1 MLTQLLPG
9 LLFAPLGGLLADR
22 FDRRK
27 VMVVVDLIRCALF
40 LSIAL
45 VGTWWWLFSAN
56 FLIGCT
62 AMLWIPAKDSAIP
75 NLLRRKDHVE
85 TVNQLSLVMTYGVTA
100 ISAFGLYAVVNG
112 INSNLHLWNSQLGV
126 AKVIVIINGLLY
138 LAAAIIVATRIPE
151 ISGRSHI
158 HQARKKD
165 DPDRQSWFA
174 MFRDGLHHA
183 RTTPL
188 IRGLMIG
195 MVGAFAAGG
204 AVIGTAKLYATSL
217 LGGDSAF
224 GMLLAAAFI
233 GAGIGMAD
241 PPRLAKRMSHN
252 RLFGVA
258 IVLAGFALVL
268 VALSPDIVFSLVRSR
283 RRRRVRGHRVPDR
296 VHHHRLAGRGLDPGP
311 DQLGLPVADE
321 GHPGRVDAAG
331 ARPGRPGAPQNI
343 TVFGNPMIIDG
354 TRPVLLGAGL
364 LAVLVGVI
372 AYKQMGDR
380 STEPIMTNLVATL
393 RRRPRQVPGLLIA
406 VEGDTQQDTAAQAR
420 NLVDWLATGTRLV
433 HLASDPAIDESR
445 LFTVAKGV
453 QLTGARAHALV
464 AAAVRADVVER
475 EVMPALS
482 TGAIVV
488 MERYVDSPLAHF
500 GAAGDLDQSEL
511 EGLADWATGRLRPD
525 ITILLD
531 RDPANRRG
539 RPAASNTAEHH
550 WRVQRLLT
558 EMAAADPDR
567 YLVVNADGTRTRWP
581 NASATAMTPRCRSWW
596 PATPTRSP
604 APSVRPG
611 PRSGGGAAGPARDQ
625 GRWFGVVG
633 QPDAVAVLQA
643 AAAAADD
650 IVNGRHGRA
659 LRDDPRVAVHR
670 PARLRPLDRGPRVR
684 RVAAVRHRARLRP
697 VPRLPDRAG
706 RHARRREVRRAG
718 GPVHLG
724 RGDARPGPG
733 RGPAADRGPLA
744 GRDHRRRRPAD
755 RRRGQRPAQGRRGAA
770 SPDGVPALRALR
782 PPRGRLG
789 HHPLAVPG
797 DRPAHP
803 VRRGHR
809 RGADRPRRHRRG
821 RPRAGP
827 RPSAAATSAG
837 PVAWPPTRTPASGG
851 PPCCASRSA
860 FAAPPTCSPAPT
872 IW

>member
-1 MLTQLLPG
+1 MNTIDADGDARVGLLGPAESDASTAHRVRSVLAIRPFRRLLGITYLCGIADWLSLLALTSLITKLVSSYLAQSYSFSIVVLTQLLPG

-27 VMVVVDLIRCALF
+27 VMVVVDLIRCGLF

-100 ISAFGLYAVVNG
+100 ISAFGLYAIVNG
-112 INSNLHLWNSQLGV
+112 INTNLHLWNSQLGV

-138 LAAAIIVATRIPE
+138 FAAAVIVATRIPE
-151 ISGRSHI
+151 ISGRSHV
-158 HQARKKD
+158 HQDRKKD
-165 DPDRQSWFA
+165 DPDKQSWFA

-224 GMLLAAAFI
+224 ALLLAAAII
-233 GAGIGMAD
+233 GAGIGMAIS
-241 PPRLAKRMSHN
+241 PRLAKRMSHN

-258 IVLAGFALVL
+258 IVLAGFALAL
-268 VALSPDIVFSLVRSR
+268 VALSPYIVFSLAVVAVVGACAGIAFLTGFTIIGSQ
-283 RRRRVRGHRVPDR
+283 VEDSIRGRINSVYQSLMKVTLAASTLLVP
-296 VHHHRLAGRGLDPGP
+296 GLV
-311 DQLGLPVADE
+311 GLVQKQD
-321 GHPGRVDAAG
+321 
-331 ARPGRPGAPQNI
+331 I
-343 TVFGNPMIIDG
+343 TVFGKQMTIDG
-354 TRPVLLGAGL
+354 TRPVLLGAGV
-364 LAVLVGVI
+364 LAVLVGII
-372 AYKQMGDR
+372 AYKQMGDHG
-380 STEPIMTNLVATL
+380 TEPIMTNLLATL

-406 VEGDTQQDTAAQAR
+406 VEGDTQQDTAMQAR
-420 NLVDWLATGTRLV
+420 KLVDWLATGTRLV

-445 LFTVAKGV
+445 LFTVATGV

-500 GAAGDLDQSEL
+500 GAAGDLEQSEL

-531 RDPANRRG
+531 RDPSSTPVTSG
-539 RPAASNTAEHH
+539 LSTAEHH

-567 YLVVNADGTRTRWP
+567 YLVVNADGT
-581 NASATAMTPRCRSWW
+581 
-596 PATPTRSP
+596 
-604 APSVRPG
+604 
-611 PRSGGGAAGPARDQ
+611 
-625 GRWFGVVG
+625 
-633 QPDAVAVLQA
+633 PDEVA
-643 AAAAADD
+643 
-650 IVNGRHGRA
+650 
-659 LRDDPRVAVHR
+659 
-670 PARLRPLDRGPRVR
+670 R
-684 RVAAVRHRARLRP
+684 RVQDALLPVLVARKADPQPGTVQLDEIPDP
-697 VPRLPDRAG
+697 V
-706 RHARRREVRRAG
+706 E
-718 GPVHLG
+718 
-724 RGDARPGPG
+724 
-733 RGPAADRGPLA
+733 
-744 GRDHRRRRPAD
+744 
-755 RRRGQRPAQGRRGAA
+755 AQQ
-770 SPDGVPALRALR
+770 
-782 PPRGRLG
+782 
-789 HHPLAVPG
+789 
-797 DRPAHP
+797 
-803 VRRGHR
+803 
-809 RGADRPRRHRRG
+809 
-821 RPRAGP
+821 
-827 RPSAAATSAG
+827 
-837 PVAWPPTRTPASGG
+837 
-851 PPCCASRSA
+851 
-860 FAAPPTCSPAPT
+860 
-872 IW
+872 

>member
-1 MLTQLLPG
+1 MGGGVSTIDAEGEKRAGLLGPAESDASTAHRVRSVLAIRPFRRLLGITYLCGIADWLSLLALTALINHLVSNYLAQSYSFSLVVLTQLLPG

-27 VMVVVDLIRCALF
+27 VMVAVDLIRCGLF

-45 VGTWWWLFSAN
+45 VGTSWWLFSAN

-100 ISAFGLYAVVNG
+100 ITAFGLYAIVNG
-112 INSNLHLWNSQLGV
+112 VNSNLHLWNSQLGV

-138 LAAAIIVATRIPE
+138 VAAAIIVATRIPE

-158 HQARKKD
+158 QHAREKKD
-165 DPDRQSWFA
+165 ANQQSWFA

-204 AVIGTAKLYATSL
+204 AVIGTAKLYANSL

-224 GMLLAAAFI
+224 ALLLAAAII
-233 GAGIGMAD
+233 GAGIGMAFA
-241 PPRLAKRMSHN
+241 PRLAKRMSHN

-258 IVLAGFALVL
+258 IVFAGFALAL
-268 VALSPDIVFSLVRSR
+268 AALSPYIVFSLLVVAVVGACAGVAFLTGFTIIGTQVEDSI
-283 RRRRVRGHRVPDR
+283 RGRINSVYQSLMKVTLAVSTLLVP
-296 VHHHRLAGRGLDPGP
+296 GLV
-311 DQLGLPVADE
+311 GLV
-321 GHPGRVDAAG
+321 
-331 ARPGRPGAPQNI
+331 QKQTI
-343 TVFGNPMIIDG
+343 IVFGKQMTIDG
-354 TRPVLLGAGL
+354 TRPVLLGAGV
-364 LAVLVGVI
+364 LALLVGII

-380 STEPIMTNLVATL
+380 NPEPIMTNLLATL

-406 VEGDTQQDTAAQAR
+406 VEGNTQQDTAMQAR
-420 NLVDWLATGTRLV
+420 KLVDWLATGTRLV

-475 EVMPALS
+475 EVLPALS

-500 GAAGDLDQSEL
+500 GAAGELEQSEL

-531 RDPANRRG
+531 RDPSTAPVTSG
-539 RPAASNTAEHH
+539 LSTAEHH

-567 YLVVNADGTRTRWP
+567 YLVVNADGE
-581 NASATAMTPRCRSWW
+581 
-596 PATPTRSP
+596 
-604 APSVRPG
+604 
-611 PRSGGGAAGPARDQ
+611 AGE
-625 GRWFGVVG
+625 
-633 QPDAVAVLQA
+633 VAERVQA
-643 AAAAADD
+643 A
-650 IVNGRHGRA
+650 
-659 LRDDPRVAVHR
+659 L
-670 PARLRPLDRGPRVR
+670 L
-684 RVAAVRHRARLRP
+684 
-697 VPRLPDRAG
+697 
-706 RHARRREVRRAG
+706 
-718 GPVHLG
+718 
-724 RGDARPGPG
+724 
-733 RGPAADRGPLA
+733 
-744 GRDHRRRRPAD
+744 
-755 RRRGQRPAQGRRGAA
+755 
-770 SPDGVPALRALR
+770 PALVARKAD
-782 PPRGRLG
+782 PHPGTVQLG
-789 HHPLAVPG
+789 PIP
-797 DRPAHP
+797 DP
-803 VRRGHR
+803 VE
-809 RGADRPRRHRRG
+809 AQQ
-821 RPRAGP
+821 
-827 RPSAAATSAG
+827 
-837 PVAWPPTRTPASGG
+837 
-851 PPCCASRSA
+851 
-860 FAAPPTCSPAPT
+860 
-872 IW
+872 

>member
-1 MLTQLLPG
+1 VNTIDADGDARVGLPGPAESDASTAHRVRSVLAIRPFRRLLGITYLCGIADWLSLLALTSLITKLLSSYLAQSYSFSIVVLTQLLPG

-27 VMVVVDLIRCALF
+27 VMVVVDLIRCGLF

-75 NLLRRKDHVE
+75 NLLRRKDHIE

-100 ISAFGLYAVVNG
+100 ISAFGLYAIVNG
-112 INSNLHLWNSQLGV
+112 INTNLHLWNSQLGV

-138 LAAAIIVATRIPE
+138 FAAAIIVATRIPE

-165 DPDRQSWFA
+165 DADKQSWFA

-224 GMLLAAAFI
+224 ALLLAAAII
-233 GAGIGMAD
+233 GAGIGMAIS
-241 PPRLAKRMSHN
+241 PRLAKRMSHN

-258 IVLAGFALVL
+258 IVLAGFALAL
-268 VALSPDIVFSLVRSR
+268 VALSPYIVFSLAVVAIVGACAGIAFLTGFTIIGSQ
-283 RRRRVRGHRVPDR
+283 VEDSIRGRINSVYQSLMK
-296 VHHHRLAGRGLDPGP
+296 VTLAGSTLLVPGLV
-311 DQLGLPVADE
+311 GLVQKQD
-321 GHPGRVDAAG
+321 
-331 ARPGRPGAPQNI
+331 I
-343 TVFGNPMIIDG
+343 TVFGKQMTIDG
-354 TRPVLLGAGL
+354 TRPVLLGAGV
-364 LAVLVGVI
+364 LAVLVGII

-380 STEPIMTNLVATL
+380 NTEPIITNLVNTL

-406 VEGDTQQDTAAQAR
+406 VEGDTQQDTAMQAR
-420 NLVDWLATGTRLV
+420 KLVDWLATGTRLV
-433 HLASDPAIDESR
+433 HLASDPTIDENR

-500 GAAGDLDQSEL
+500 GAAGDLEQSEL

-531 RDPANRRG
+531 RDPSTTPVTTG
-539 RPAASNTAEHH
+539 LSTAEHH

-567 YLVVNADGTRTRWP
+567 YLVVNGDG
-581 NASATAMTPRCRSWW
+581 
-596 PATPTRSP
+596 
-604 APSVRPG
+604 
-611 PRSGGGAAGPARDQ
+611 D
-625 GRWFGVVG
+625 
-633 QPDAVAVLQA
+633 PDEVAQ
-643 AAAAADD
+643 
-650 IVNGRHGRA
+650 
-659 LRDDPRVAVHR
+659 
-670 PARLRPLDRGPRVR
+670 RVR
-684 RVAAVRHRARLRP
+684 DALLPVLVARKADPQPGTVQVEQIQDP
-697 VPRLPDRAG
+697 V
-706 RHARRREVRRAG
+706 E
-718 GPVHLG
+718 
-724 RGDARPGPG
+724 
-733 RGPAADRGPLA
+733 
-744 GRDHRRRRPAD
+744 
-755 RRRGQRPAQGRRGAA
+755 AQQ
-770 SPDGVPALRALR
+770 
-782 PPRGRLG
+782 
-789 HHPLAVPG
+789 
-797 DRPAHP
+797 
-803 VRRGHR
+803 
-809 RGADRPRRHRRG
+809 
-821 RPRAGP
+821 
-827 RPSAAATSAG
+827 
-837 PVAWPPTRTPASGG
+837 
-851 PPCCASRSA
+851 
-860 FAAPPTCSPAPT
+860 
-872 IW
+872 